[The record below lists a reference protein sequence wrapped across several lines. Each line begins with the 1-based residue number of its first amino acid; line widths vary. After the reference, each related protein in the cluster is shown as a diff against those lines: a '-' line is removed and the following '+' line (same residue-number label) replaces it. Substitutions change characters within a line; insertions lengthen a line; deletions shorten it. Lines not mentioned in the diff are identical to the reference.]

1 MDYNADVEDLSEAL
15 KCIMGYMAS
24 NGTRLHYLGNKCYVN
39 LSSCHITSAALRNRM
54 VLETAGTLRKHSKS
68 ELEKN
73 GIHINQGFDGRY
85 CFWEMDSETI
95 NRYVTSLKSQVK

>member
-1 MDYNADVEDLSEAL
+1 MEQDCTIWETNVMLIYPHV
-15 KCIMGYMAS
+15 
-24 NGTRLHYLGNKCYVN
+24 
-39 LSSCHITSAALRNRM
+39 HITSAALRNRM